1 MYVYITDKDTVLF
14 FKFRIFCCLA
24 LFALLLDKSL
34 FHVFA
39 RSFAV
44 LGLETAPE
52 REGVVETALFCKIAN
67 GGVGAFALQLDE
79 MRQPQFVEQG

>member
-1 MYVYITDKDTVLF
+1 MYVYITYKGTVLF

-52 REGVVETALFCKIAN
+52 REGVVETALFCKLSY
-67 GGVGAFALQLDE
+67 GGVGPFTLLSDE